1 VPYVVGM
8 TGGIGSGKSAV
19 ARAFAA
25 RDVEITDADLIAHRL
40 SSRDQPGYAAIVAT
54 FDAAVLLPSGEL
66 DRAEL
71 RRRAFADPAARAR
84 LEGALHPLIRREMQQ
99 EIAGWH
105 GAYGVAV
112 VPLLL
117 ERSSVAKWVDRVLVV
132 DCPEGEQVHR
142 VVVRSG
148 LSPEEVRA
156 IMATQLDRHTRL
168 RGADDVLDNS
178 GPPEAIA
185 PQVAWLDRRYTEL
198 AAERLRAM

>member
-1 VPYVVGM
+1 M

-84 LEGALHPLIRREMQQ
+84 LEGALHPLIRHEMQQ

-132 DCPEGEQVHR
+132 DCPEDEQVHR

-168 RGADDVLDNS
+168 QGADDVLDNS